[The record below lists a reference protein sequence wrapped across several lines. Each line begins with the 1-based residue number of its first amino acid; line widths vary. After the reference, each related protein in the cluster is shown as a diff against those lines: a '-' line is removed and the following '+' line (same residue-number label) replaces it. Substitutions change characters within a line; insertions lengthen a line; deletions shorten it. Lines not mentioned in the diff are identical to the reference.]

1 MRRSP
6 LAKRGKS
13 GEVERLGRRGGKK
26 SRQKKTRD
34 VEEFDGEESEW
45 PPLPLQGCP
54 PRGRWECCS
63 SWSSPSPSSPSSS
76 SSPSAQCMNISL
88 QWRGVDSRRRSC
100 PLGNFDDTVC
110 NTLCSCQEVVVHH
123 CHKDKDT
130 VFTMQSCILL
140 P

>member
-34 VEEFDGEESEW
+34 EEEFDGEEPEW
-45 PPLPLQGCP
+45 PPPPLQGCP
-54 PRGRWECCS
+54 PKGRWGCCS
-63 SWSSPSPSSPSSS
+63 SSPSSS
-76 SSPSAQCMNISL
+76 SSPPAHCMTSSL

-100 PLGNFDDTVC
+100 PSGNFDDTVC